1 MRINKES
8 AIYCQVQW
16 KNFSIQRRYN
26 GKGFQSKA
34 NRPLVN
40 ICMGDITNKFEQ
52 VLGGGR
58 GPKVN
63 KFEQVLVVPMLEG
76 GAWGWGWGQCPQ
88 VKKFEQVHVWSH
100 RDLSWTDRQTR
111 LKTLPFR
118 TTLRTVIVQ
127 VSKGWRQ

>member
-1 MRINKES
+1 MQFTVRFS
-8 AIYCQVQW
+8 ARTFRH
-16 KNFSIQRRYN
+16 K
-26 GKGFQSKA
+26 KGTKKDFQSKA

-76 GAWGWGWGQCPQ
+76 GAWG
-88 VKKFEQVHVWSH
+88 
-100 RDLSWTDRQTR
+100 
-111 LKTLPFR
+111 
-118 TTLRTVIVQ
+118 
-127 VSKGWRQ
+127 